1 MGVVKTRPLYAHVAK
16 HNVASR
22 RVLEKCG
29 FRVFGMEWILDTE
42 GRQQVEELILKLD
55 IKE

>member
-1 MGVVKTRPLYAHVAK
+1 VAK

-29 FRVFGMEWILDTE
+29 FEVIREDKWRPNPNEDE
-42 GRQQVEELILKLD
+42 VEEFILTLK
-55 IKE
+55 